1 MRMRRTSDTPASM
14 RAARSAEARLP
25 RRPSG
30 RLIRAVTLDLW
41 GTLFLDGPGSDE
53 RYMRQR
59 LAGIQAGLAG
69 VGIAVEPAELDRAYA
84 ATGRWLGS
92 LWQENRDVSV
102 REHVVALLDVV
113 EPALSG
119 RLSAESMAALIRAYA
134 SPALVAPPQIDPGAR
149 VALEALAAEGVAL
162 AVVSNTMRT
171 PGKVVR
177 QVLAQWE
184 ILPLFQV
191 LTFSDECGIRKPAPA
206 IFRRTLD
213 DLGVPP
219 EDAVHVGDDPI
230 LDVEG
235 ARDAGL
241 RVIQATSDG
250 RATAPVKPD
259 GVIRHLGELPAALG
273 RLR

>member
-1 MRMRRTSDTPASM
+1 MRMRRISDTPKSM
-14 RAARSAEARLP
+14 QTARSAEARLP

-30 RLIRAVTLDLW
+30 RLIRAVTLDCW

-53 RYMRQR
+53 RYKRQR
-59 LAGIQAGLAG
+59 VTGMQAVLAG
-69 VGIAVEPAELDRAYA
+69 VGIAVAPAELERAYA

-92 LWQENRDVSV
+92 LWLVNRDASV
-102 REHVVALLDVV
+102 REHVVALLDDVD
-113 EPALSG
+113 PALPD

-134 SPALVAPPQIDPGAR
+134 RPAMVAPPAIDPGAR
-149 VALEALAAEGVAL
+149 KSLETLVAEGVVL

-171 PGKVVR
+171 PGEVVR
-177 QVLAQWE
+177 QVLAE
-184 ILPLFQV
+184 SELLPLFQV
-191 LTFSDECGIRKPAPA
+191 LVFSDECGIRKPAPA
-206 IFRRTLD
+206 IFHRTLAA
-213 DLGVPP
+213 LGVPP

-241 RVIQATSDG
+241 RVIQVTPDG

-259 GVIRHLGELPAALG
+259 AVIRDFGELPAVLG

>member
-1 MRMRRTSDTPASM
+1 MQIARR
-14 RAARSAEARLP
+14 AEARLP

-53 RYMRQR
+53 RYKRQR
-59 LAGIQAGLAG
+59 LAGMEAELAG
-69 VGIAVEPAELDRAYA
+69 VGIAVAPARLERAYA
-84 ATGRWLGS
+84 ATGRFLGS
-92 LWQENRDVSV
+92 LWQVNRDVSV
-102 REHVVALLDVV
+102 REHVVALLEAVD
-113 EPALSG
+113 PALPD

-134 SPALVAPPQIDPGAR
+134 SPALVAPPVIDPGAR
-149 VALEALAAEGVAL
+149 KALETLAAEGVVL

-171 PGKVVR
+171 PGEVVR
-177 QVLAQWE
+177 QVLDRAGL
-184 ILPLFQV
+184 LPLFQV

-206 IFRRTLD
+206 IFRRTLAA
-213 DLGVPP
+213 LGVPP

-235 ARDAGL
+235 ARDAGM
-241 RVIQATSDG
+241 RVIQATLDG

-259 GVIRHLGELPAALG
+259 AVIRHLGELPAVLG
-273 RLR
+273 RLRR